1 MFAVAKDFVARD
13 GEPHT
18 MSVCKGEKVCVLE
31 KTNEAW
37 WLVANQNGGVGFVP
51 TSYMDGTVTSSN
63 DVIIKSIDEAISKIY
78 ISSKGKLS
86 ADQESLLFKLNE
98 HKDEVS
104 KKRKRKAPPVPCR
117 AVNQTSQPIREQ
129 EESSGPIRGQEESSR
144 PIRGQEE
151 SSRPIRGQEESSRPI
166 RGQKESSGPIRG
178 QEESSGPIR
187 GQKESSGP
195 IRGQEESSRPIRGQE
210 ESSRPIRGQEES
222 SGPIRG
228 QKESSGPIR
237 GQKESSGPIRGQ
249 EESSGPI
256 RGQEESSGP
265 IRGQKES
272 SGPIRGQ
279 EIPENLGEDLL
290 HLVTSTTNIT
300 KRESKEIVVSLLSLI
315 ANQVPTLDGAMH
327 NIISTLP
334 MLAAEPDDEVA
345 KLGLAFANLCEIKND
360 AQQRNWAVQ
369 DDENDIVEILN
380 QILTLTSTLD
390 TKYIPLLRHNDNNAL
405 MTIANYYQMEPK
417 VRIRLILLQIIGA
430 ICSISPK
437 FISVFV
443 TSVLPE
449 ELVREV
455 TDHARSDK
463 MRVAYCCVV
472 LSLLFSTGE
481 PVPVA
486 YDETIGE
493 SFVKYLMDIIEDG
506 TVGEDGSHEDL
517 DDVMIRVILSINLHH
532 VSPDANPTLNVI
544 AARGGSTR
552 LSEKLMLL
560 FNRGH
565 DPVNEGCDPVN
576 EGHDPTSCDQ
586 PPNSVLKFFQDI
598 FARRDTGD
606 CFLYTNDLMVLIDII
621 VRNIADL
628 SSGSKGRTEYL
639 DLLLKVAGTSS
650 FIETRHRCRDLFQ
663 ILNRIKNEELP
674 HDDSFRKLNNAE
686 SQ

>member
-13 GEPHT
+13 DEPHT
-18 MSVCKGEKVCVLE
+18 MSVCKGEQVCVLE

-37 WLVANQNGGVGFVP
+37 WLVANQKGGVGFVP

-63 DVIIKSIDEAISKIY
+63 DVIIKSIDEAISKIF

-86 ADQESLLFKLNE
+86 ADQESLLMKLNE
-98 HKDEVS
+98 HKEEVS
-104 KKRKRKAPPVPCR
+104 KKKKRRAPPVPCR
-117 AVNQTSQPIREQ
+117 AVNQTSQ
-129 EESSGPIRGQEESSR
+129 PIRGQEESSR

-166 RGQKESSGPIRG
+166 RGQEETSRPIRG
-178 QEESSGPIR
+178 QEESSRPIR
-187 GQKESSGP
+187 GQEETSRP
-195 IRGQEESSRPIRGQE
+195 IREQEESSRPIRGQE
-210 ESSRPIRGQEES
+210 ESSRPIRKQEES
-222 SGPIRG
+222 SR
-228 QKESSGPIR
+228 
-237 GQKESSGPIRGQ
+237 PIRGQ
-249 EESSGPI
+249 EELP
-256 RGQEESSGP
+256 RPMRE
-265 IRGQKES
+265 
-272 SGPIRGQ
+272 Q

-290 HLVTSTTNIT
+290 HLVTSTTNMT

-315 ANQVPTLDGAMH
+315 GNRVPTLDGAMH

-334 MLAAEPDDEVA
+334 VPAVEPDDEVA
-345 KLGLAFANLCEIKND
+345 RLGLAFANLCEIKDD

-369 DDENDIVEILN
+369 DDENDIIEILN
-380 QILTLTSTLD
+380 QILALTSTLD
-390 TKYIPLLRHNDNNAL
+390 TKYIPLLHHNDNNAL

-430 ICSISPK
+430 ICSISTK

-455 TDHARSDK
+455 TDHARSDT

-493 SFVKYLMDIIEDG
+493 TFVKYLVDFIEDG
-506 TVGEDGSHEDL
+506 TVGEDGTHEDL

-532 VSPDANPTLNVI
+532 VSPDVNPTLNVI
-544 AARGGSTR
+544 ATRGGSTR

-565 DPVNEGCDPVN
+565 DPVNEGHDPVN
-576 EGHDPTSCDQ
+576 EGHDPTCDQ

-598 FARRDTGD
+598 FARRDTGE
-606 CFLYTNDLMVLIDII
+606 CFLYTNDLRVLIDII

-639 DLLLKVAGTSS
+639 DLLLNVAGTST
-650 FIETRHRCRDLFQ
+650 FNETRHKCRDLFQ

-674 HDDSFRKLNNAE
+674 HDGDARSVVEFDKTIVSKILKDF
-686 SQ
+686 SHLFVDV